1 MHAFIKQ
8 QAKSLK
14 LDAELLRAMLEI
26 SVAFEPGDGFSV
38 RAAESIGYENLA
50 HGVKTA
56 PEKLLRLAV
65 IQSVNRAGAAELAI
79 NQAHQRLNGFD
90 FEKSMSTAQKHELHL
105 SLIGSFSGLADLD
118 EKRPHLLWCLGN
130 YLPEVDY
137 VAVVGTRNA
146 SPSGR
151 RLASEIVEGLK
162 TGWGL
167 VSGGA
172 KGIDSAAHAAA
183 VRFDKTQLVV
193 LAGGLDV
200 IYPSQ
205 SAALL
210 RGVTNGFLISERAPL
225 LKTVGS
231 DFLARNRLIAAL
243 ARKVVIV
250 QAGIRSGT
258 RNTFSHAQNLRRE
271 IYVAPGDIYDRF
283 HEGTNRMLQEP
294 GVTVLHSPQSLFAY
308 L

>member
-1 MHAFIKQ
+1 MHPFVAKQ
-8 QAKSLK
+8 AQK
-14 LDAELLRAMLEI
+14 LNLDSNLLQAMLEVSI
-26 SVAFEPGDGFSV
+26 AFDPGDGFSI

-50 HGVKTA
+50 HGLKSS
-56 PEKLLRLAV
+56 PEKLFRLAGIFATRNLV
-65 IQSVNRAGAAELAI
+65 AVELAI
-79 NQAHQRLNGFD
+79 KNASQRLAGFNFD
-90 FEKSMSTAQKHELHL
+90 YSMSVAQQHELEI
-105 SLIGSFSGLADLD
+105 SATGSFRGLMDLSSN
-118 EKRPHLLWCLGN
+118 RPHLMWCLGN

-151 RLASEIVEGLK
+151 RLASEIVQSLK

-183 VRFDKTQLVV
+183 IRMDKTQLVV

-200 IYPSQ
+200 IYPPQ
-205 SAALL
+205 SAAML
-210 RGVTNGFLISERAPL
+210 RSVTNGFLLSERAPL
-225 LKTVGS
+225 MKTMAS

-243 ARKVVIV
+243 ASKVVIV
-250 QAGIRSGT
+250 QAGVRSGT
-258 RNTFSHAQNLRRE
+258 RNTFSHAQELHRE

-283 HEGTNRMLQEP
+283 HEGTNLMLQEP
-294 GVTVLHSPQSLFAY
+294 GVAVLHSPEVLFANP
-308 L
+308 